1 MYQNVADPILLF
13 LAWNV
18 QTLVFRKTQTFYV
31 IKRRGTGKLQ
41 KLKIAPKTS
50 IYALLY
56 PY

>member
-41 KLKIAPKTS
+41 KFKIAPKTS